1 MRWKNEIGLLVLS
14 MALFLPFLGS
24 VHLFDWDEINFAES
38 AREMLI
44 TQNWFQVQINF
55 EPFWEKPPL
64 FFWMQAL
71 SMKLFGVNEYA
82 ARFPNAIAGIV
93 AIQVMYS
100 IGKRWQGRDFGFLWA
115 LLYLGSFLP
124 HLYFKS
130 GIIDPWFNL
139 FIFLSIYFLYL
150 TIEHGQNKPHR
161 NAMLAGVFSGLA
173 ILTKGPVGFLLLL
186 LTFLVWWVF
195 NRFKKPAKIS
205 AILLFAVCA
214 GVVSSFWF
222 GYETIT
228 NGPWFLVE
236 FFNYQLD
243 LLLHPVAGH
252 KQPFFYHFVVILL
265 GCFPLSVLA
274 LPAFTKRF
282 HGDKHHLS
290 QWMKYLFWVVM
301 ILFSIVTTK
310 IVHYSSM
317 AYIPLSYLSALIVY
331 KSIKDRNKLPKWQNR
346 WLLIQGSIIA
356 IAIGSV
362 PIALMTK
369 EKWSYLIDDEFARG
383 NLSAP
388 VDIAGWEW
396 IVGLFYLILVAYSFI
411 ELKTN
416 MRKGIIVLFLGTALT
431 LFATMRLVV
440 PMIESFSQRSA
451 ISFFEDQQGKNVYLK
466 TYGYKSY
473 AHYFYG
479 RVLPENKHSM
489 PDQTLTLADK
499 PIMISCKVNKEEK
512 FRTRY
517 PNALRL
523 YEKGGFVFYT
533 IEN

>member
-1 MRWKNEIGLLVLS
+1 MKWKNEIGLLLFS

-64 FFWMQAL
+64 FFWMQVL

-82 ARFPNAIAGIV
+82 ARFPNAIAGII
-93 AIQVMYS
+93 AIQVMYAV
-100 IGKRWQGRDFGFLWA
+100 GKKWHDKLFGLMWS
-115 LLYLGSFLP
+115 LLYMGSFLP
-124 HLYFKS
+124 HLYFK
-130 GIIDPWFNL
+130 WFNL

-150 TIEHGQNKPHR
+150 TVEHGRNKQHR
-161 NAMLAGVFSGLA
+161 SALLAGIFSGLA
-173 ILTKGPVGFLLLL
+173 ILTKGPVGFLLLF

-205 AILLFAVCA
+205 AIILFAFSTA
-214 GVVSSFWF
+214 IVSSLWF
-222 GYETIT
+222 GYETLS

-252 KQPFFYHFVVILL
+252 KQPFFYHFLVVLL
-265 GCFPLSVLA
+265 GCFPLSVFGP
-274 LPAFTKRF
+274 PAFSTRF
-282 HGDKHHLS
+282 NGDRFHLS

-317 AYIPLSYLSALIVY
+317 AYIPLSYLAALVVY
-331 KSIKDRNKLPKWQNR
+331 RVIKDRNQLPKWQNS
-346 WLLIQGSIIA
+346 WLLLQGSILA
-356 IAIGSV
+356 IAIGAV

-369 EKWSYLIDDEFARG
+369 GRWSHLIADEFARG

-388 VDIAGWEW
+388 VDIGGWEW
-396 IVGLFYLILVAYSFI
+396 IVGLIYLILVAYSFM
-411 ELKTN
+411 ELRTN
-416 MRKGIIVLFLGTALT
+416 LRKGIMILLIGTAIT
-431 LFATMRLVV
+431 LFSTMRLIV
-440 PMIESFSQRSA
+440 PMIESISQRSA
-451 ISFFEDQQGKNVYLK
+451 IAFFESQQGKGVYLK

-479 RVLPENKHSM
+479 RIMPENKHTM
-489 PDQTLTLADK
+489 PDQKLTLADK
-499 PIMISCKVNKEEK
+499 PIMISCKVNEEEK
-512 FRTRY
+512 FKTKY

-523 YEKGGFVFYT
+523 YEKGGFAFYT